1 MTARRT
7 HLRAAL
13 AALAAAL
20 ALFGACAARRAVES
34 ETARAV
40 ATSDSVRRA
49 THESTARAAMRFDTV
64 TVRDTVRHFEERR
77 GDTVYITRE
86 IARWR
91 DRAAAAVLSAVV
103 ERSDTA
109 AAAATRTERETAT
122 RKETAKTGGG
132 LSWRGGLACTA
143 LGAAL
148 VACLWLTKTKRKG

>member
-7 HLRAAL
+7 HLLAAL

-20 ALFGACAARRAVES
+20 ALFGACAARRSVAAA
-34 ETARAV
+34 TARSV
-40 ATSDSVRRA
+40 ATADSVRRA
-49 THESTARAAMRFDTV
+49 THESTARAALRFDTV

-91 DRAAAAVLSAVV
+91 DRAAAAVLSSAT
-103 ERSDTA
+103 ERSDT
-109 AAAATRTERETAT
+109 AAATRTERETTT

-132 LSWRGGLACTA
+132 LSWRGSLAYAA

-148 VACLWLTKTKRKG
+148 LACLWLAVRHKRKG